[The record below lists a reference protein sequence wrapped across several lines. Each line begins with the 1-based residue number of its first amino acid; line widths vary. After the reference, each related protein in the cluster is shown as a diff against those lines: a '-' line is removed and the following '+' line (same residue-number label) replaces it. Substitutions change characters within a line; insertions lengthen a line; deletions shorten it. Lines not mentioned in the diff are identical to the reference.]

1 MAARTG
7 LAGSAALMFSGTL
20 VSRALGLARNALMIA
35 AIGVTGSG
43 AADSFSVANKLPN
56 IIYMLLA
63 GGILNAVLVPQIVRA
78 MRHRDGGVEYVNRLL
93 TVAGAIMLGVT
104 VVLTAAAP
112 LLISIYAAEFR
123 TGPWATLAVTFA
135 MWCIPQLFFYGM
147 YTLLGQVLN
156 ARSNFGPYMWAPA
169 LNNVISI
176 AGLAAY
182 LMVYGS
188 YRAGAVPA
196 DAWDAGRIA
205 LLAGPYTFGVV
216 MQALILVV
224 PLYRSGFRYRP
235 RWGLRGS
242 GLGSA
247 GRVAMWAFAALAAGQ
262 VGYLG
267 VSNLAAAAGTEA
279 ATAGAPDPSIAGNAA
294 YDNAFFIFM
303 LPQSLITVSLVTAL
317 FTRLSE
323 HAVAQQT
330 FRVRDDLSRGLRT
343 LAVFTVFA
351 AGALAVLAIPL
362 TQVVQ
367 FDQATF
373 ASYRAIGHVLVA
385 MLLGLPAIAVWTM
398 TQRVYFAF
406 EDTKFLFYIQ
416 VPMALVQ
423 IGGSLASFLLLEVH
437 WWVVG
442 AGLATAASNTLGAL
456 VAYLAL
462 RRKLP
467 SLDGARVLRTHLR
480 VLLAVI
486 PSMAA
491 GWGLLHLW
499 GVHTSFLGALVRV
512 LLLGALMALIY
523 YVLLRRMRVTELDQL
538 TERVGAML
546 APVTRRLSPLTRRL
560 TIPQLPR
567 TIWATI
573 VAADTGNG
581 GPRVDRAADLA
592 LQSGDMVADRYVL
605 DAPVPTDLPDASAWT
620 GQDEILQRPVRV
632 TVLAGSHRE
641 EALDAAR
648 RAALVRDDRLA
659 HIRRVGNH
667 ENIAYVVTEPLD
679 SLSLA
684 DLVADGPVPHA
695 QARALVGNAAT
706 ALETARKRG
715 VHHLALGPGSLH
727 LTRDGEV
734 VVTGLAVAAAQSG
747 IEVPD
752 ASTAARADAVGL
764 VQLLYTALTG
774 TWPGERELAAGVGL
788 APRSGSTAQPPAE
801 VAEGVPHDLDT
812 LCSVTFGP
820 HRDGPYTPGELVRE
834 LQPWDQVEAPPALVE
849 DAADDGGAHRD
860 VTGAGAVAGS
870 VAGTAVLPTPGRGL
884 RTGGTSAA
892 PPAAPTGGAAP
903 GMPAEPPAGG
913 PPSDQTGETSAV
925 TAGAGSAPGTVTQEA
940 TAAPA
945 STEDDLAGAG
955 TYSGPPAPAAYP
967 SPHQANPHQ
976 AGHYAPGQYQPDQY
990 QPDQYQPGG
999 YQPDRYDAGPEPAP
1013 AAPERPVPPA
1023 QGWDLPT
1030 ESSPG
1035 DADPGEAP
1043 KRTLS
1048 GDLSTA
1054 VDKLTAGAGGVAAR
1068 AQGLLDRFRPSDDEA
1083 EEATMLPGSGDDH
1096 GPGRRE
1102 RFNPTPWVIFGMVI
1116 ILVLALI
1123 LAIGSLRDA
1132 RTSFDPG
1139 EVTTPPVAETTEEP
1153 SPEETSESPSPEPT
1167 ETESPEPAD
1176 IDFDEAMSLDPSTG
1190 SGDNSDLAD
1199 QAIDGDPD
1207 TIWRSLRYDN
1217 PSYGMKPGL
1226 GFAVVLDEP
1235 TTVTTVTLDV
1245 QGEGGTVQIR
1255 NTTPEDPSGGEVLAE
1270 GSMGPDTTYTLSE
1283 PTELEAI
1290 VLWFPELPEAASDG
1304 RNRIELA
1311 EITAN

>member
-78 MRHRDGGVEYVNRLL
+78 MRHRDGGAEYVNRLL

-123 TGPWATLAVTFA
+123 NGPWATLAVTFA
-135 MWCIPQLFFYGM
+135 VWCIPQLFFYGM

-176 AGLAAY
+176 AGLVAY
-182 LMVYGS
+182 LVVYGS
-188 YRAGAVPA
+188 YEVGAVPA
-196 DAWDAGRIA
+196 DAWDGGRIA
-205 LLAGPYTFGVV
+205 MLAGPYTFGVV

-247 GRVAMWAFAALAAGQ
+247 GKVAMWAFAALAAGQ

-279 ATAGAPDPSIAGNAA
+279 ATGGAVDPTIAGNAA

-323 HAVAQQT
+323 HAAGQQT

-343 LAVFTVFA
+343 LAVFTIFA

-385 MLLGLPAIAVWTM
+385 MLIGLPAIAVWTM
-398 TQRVYFAF
+398 AQRVYFAF
-406 EDTKFLFYIQ
+406 EDTRFLFYIQ

-437 WWVVG
+437 WWVAG
-442 AGLATAASNTLGAL
+442 AGLATTASNTLGAL

-467 SLDGARVLRTHLR
+467 NLDGGRVLRTHLR
-480 VLLAVI
+480 VLLAVL

-499 GVHTSFLGALVRV
+499 GVHTSFLGALLRV
-512 LLLGALMALIY
+512 LLLGGLMALIY

-560 TIPQLPR
+560 RIPERAR

-581 GPRVDRAADLA
+581 GPRVDRAAELA
-592 LQSGDMVADRYVL
+592 LQSGDTVADRYVL
-605 DAPVPTDLPDASAWT
+605 DAPVATGLPHASAWV

-632 TVLAGSHRE
+632 TVLTGTHRE

-659 HIRRVGNH
+659 RIRRVGNH
-667 ENIAYVVTEPLD
+667 EDVAYVVTEPLD
-679 SLSLA
+679 GASLA
-684 DLVADGPVPHA
+684 DLVADGPLPHA

-715 VHHLALGPGSLH
+715 VHHLALSPRSVH
-727 LTRDGEV
+727 LTHDGQV
-734 VVTGLAVAAAQSG
+734 VVTGLALAAAQSG

-752 ASTAARADAVGL
+752 AATAARADAVGL

-774 TWPGERELAAGVGL
+774 TWPGEEPLAAGVPL
-788 APRSGSTAQPPAE
+788 APRSGAAVHPPAE
-801 VAEGVPHDLDT
+801 VVEEVPHDLDT

-820 HRDGPYTPGELVRE
+820 HQDGPYTPGELVRE
-834 LQPWDQVEAPPALVE
+834 LQPWDRLEPLPGNAE
-849 DAADDGGAHRD
+849 DAADDGATHR
-860 VTGAGAVAGS
+860 GSAGTAAVVGS
-870 VAGTAVLPTPGRGL
+870 VAGTAILPTPGRGL
-884 RTGGTSAA
+884 RTGAA
-892 PPAAPTGGAAP
+892 APAAPAPGGPAP
-903 GMPAEPPAGG
+903 GMPAEPPTGAAPGGAAAPAEESDATSAPTASAGDPGVVAAPQDDPAPQADGTGEAAGG
-913 PPSDQTGETSAV
+913 PPAGVLPAPGSPPSA
-925 TAGAGSAPGTVTQEA
+925 AHHAGSAPA
-940 TAAPA
+940 
-945 STEDDLAGAG
+945 
-955 TYSGPPAPAAYP
+955 
-967 SPHQANPHQ
+967 
-976 AGHYAPGQYQPDQY
+976 
-990 QPDQYQPGG
+990 
-999 YQPDRYDAGPEPAP
+999 
-1013 AAPERPVPPA
+1013 RPVPPT
-1023 QGWDLPT
+1023 QGWDLPAA
-1030 ESSPG
+1030 SSPA
-1035 DADPGEAP
+1035 ADGRSGEP
-1043 KRTLS
+1043 SRTLAD
-1048 GDLSTA
+1048 DLSA
-1054 VDKLTAGAGGVAAR
+1054 AAGKVAAGAGKVAAGAR
-1068 AQGLLDRFRPSDDEA
+1068 GLIDRVRPDEEV
-1083 EEATMLPGSGDDH
+1083 EEATMLPGSGDD
-1096 GPGRRE
+1096 GPSRRE
-1102 RFNPTPWVIFGMVI
+1102 RFNPTPWVIFGMII

-1123 LAIGSLRDA
+1123 LALGSLRDA
-1132 RTSFDPG
+1132 RTSFRPED
-1139 EVTTPPVAETTEEP
+1139 VTTPPPAQTTEPTPEETTEEP
-1153 SPEETSESPSPEPT
+1153 SPSPTPSPTPT
-1167 ETESPEPAD
+1167 AAD
-1176 IDFDEAMSLDPSTG
+1176 IEFEEAVSLDPSTG
-1190 SGDNSDLAD
+1190 SGDNADLAE
-1199 QAIDGDPD
+1199 QAIDGDAD

-1217 PSYGMKPGL
+1217 PQYGMKPGL
-1226 GFAVVLDEP
+1226 GFAVMLEQP
-1235 TTVTTVTLDV
+1235 TTVTSVTLDV
-1245 QGEGGTVQIR
+1245 QGEGGVVQIR
-1255 NTTPEDPSGGEVLAE
+1255 NTSPDDPSGGEVLAE
-1270 GSMGPDTTYTLSE
+1270 GAMGPDTTYTLSE